1 MIVSRIIDLGRL
13 IDYKLLVFVGKFLV
27 LSDLEVLGFFLI
39 EFERVVLLG
48 QQCAEVLPLLLY
60 QQSSHPPTPTPTPT
74 PAVAISRIHL
84 YLPPSYNRAY
94 SCDPLPLFSPFLL
107 SRAPFGLGPSRKPG
121 YKGWFPDSVK
131 VQAPPRANVQFV
143 LAYQTKPNNFKSSLN

>member
-1 MIVSRIIDLGRL
+1 MAVKWHSTFVIISVMC
-13 IDYKLLVFVGKFLV
+13 ISK
-27 LSDLEVLGFFLI
+27 
-39 EFERVVLLG
+39 VVLLG
-48 QQCAEVLPLLLY
+48 HQCAEVLPLLLY
-60 QQSSHPPTPTPTPT
+60 QQSSHPPTPTPTS
-74 PAVAISRIHL
+74 AAAAAAISRIHLYL

-121 YKGWFPDSVK
+121 NKGWFPDSVK
-131 VQAPPRANVQFV
+131 VQAPPRTNVQFV